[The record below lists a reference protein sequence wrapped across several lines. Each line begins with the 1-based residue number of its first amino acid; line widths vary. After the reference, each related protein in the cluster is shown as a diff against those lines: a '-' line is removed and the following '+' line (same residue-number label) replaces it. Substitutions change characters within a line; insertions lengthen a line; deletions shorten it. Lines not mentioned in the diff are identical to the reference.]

1 MKICSLHC
9 QLAVSC
15 LEASGFAMNRWHWN
29 KGKTSQYNYNSRPT
43 STALPTHTWCLAANQ
58 QRSRCIRRAQCTAT
72 RSWHHSPWSSGSN
85 SAWQS
90 TLASFLDAAL
100 TWGRACLFRA
110 ALGSLHSAV
119 RHSYQVYL
127 AQNHLILQAHQ
138 WTFGQ
143 ERAQMFGNACDMRKR
158 LASCSPF
165 SILLDLN
172 CAHWSAA

>member
-1 MKICSLHC
+1 
-9 QLAVSC
+9 
-15 LEASGFAMNRWHWN
+15 MNRWHWN

-100 TWGRACLFRA
+100 MLLWLGEEPACSEPPWDLCT
-110 ALGSLHSAV
+110 ALSGTHTRCILHK
-119 RHSYQVYL
+119 
-127 AQNHLILQAHQ
+127 NHLILQAHQ

>member
-1 MKICSLHC
+1 
-9 QLAVSC
+9 
-15 LEASGFAMNRWHWN
+15 MNRWHWN

-43 STALPTHTWCLAANQ
+43 SNALPTHTWCLAANQ

-100 TWGRACLFRA
+100 MLLWLGEEPACSEPPWDLCT
-110 ALGSLHSAV
+110 ALSGTHTRCILHK
-119 RHSYQVYL
+119 
-127 AQNHLILQAHQ
+127 NHLILQAHQ